1 MFFTKVDTT
10 LFNLDGAVGQADALL
25 ALLTKK
31 KTALGDVV
39 ESADCLSLKLGLPLS
54 NIRDAGAMLLL
65 RGDLD
70 NIIPVGNGRALF
82 VFPKEW

>member
-1 MFFTKVDTT
+1 MFFTKVDKT
-10 LFNLDGAVGQADALL
+10 LFNFDNAAVQADVLL
-25 ALLTKK
+25 SFLSKK

-39 ESADCLSLKLGLPLS
+39 ETADTLSLKLGLPLS
-54 NIRDAGAMLLL
+54 TIRDAGAMLLL

-70 NIIPVGNGRALF
+70 NIIPVGAGRTLF